1 MPAKKPND
9 EQAPKK
15 GRKKALAPEAAAEQ
29 PGGPAESF
37 LSGPEVDESGGVPAA
52 GEPSYEQA
60 AATDAR
66 AIEAGLELIFGRG
79 RNRNRSFPNME
90 KEPREDVSRN
100 RAKIRRV
107 MLDYIKNELRAATTA
122 EICEATGLSDKTVK
136 AHKKHIKLGDGSKN
150 IYQELSHDVVM
161 SLYKK
166 AKGFHI
172 TGEKLLTVAGPKGE
186 GSSVERHD
194 IRLYHAPDVG
204 AAKLWFQAIEGMSD
218 KTETKHSGE
227 VGGGGG
233 FHFEY
238 VAPQPPANE

>member
-15 GRKKALAPEAAAEQ
+15 SRKKAPAPEPADEQ

-37 LSGPEVDESGGVPAA
+37 LSGGDVDESGGVPLA
-52 GEPSYEQA
+52 GEPSAEDA
-60 AATDAR
+60 AAGPSPEEIKRGA
-66 AIEAGLELIFGRG
+66 ANFKLLMKAVGLEV
-79 RNRNRSFPNME
+79 
-90 KEPREDVSRN
+90 KEPREDVKRN
-100 RAKIRRV
+100 RAEIRKV
-107 MLDYIKNELRAATTA
+107 MLHYIKHELRNATTA

-136 AHKKHIKLGDGSKN
+136 AHKKHIKLGDGKAN
-150 IYQELSHDVVM
+150 IYQELTHDVIM
-161 SLYKK
+161 SLFKK

-172 TGEKLLTVAGPKGE
+172 TGEKLLTVAGPKGC
-186 GSSVERHD
+186 GSEVERHD
-194 IRLYHAPDVG
+194 IRVYHAPDVS
-204 AAKLWFQAIEGMSD
+204 AAKLWLQAIEGMSD

-238 VAPQPPANE
+238 IAPTPPANE